1 MNHYIKQIVTT
12 TIILLFAQ
20 AIIGQITFL
29 KQPYDYGLISSNNQY
44 VDIPIKNTSDKKVFI
59 FRADVD
65 AKKFQ
70 VHYSSK
76 TILPDS
82 TIYIRVM
89 YQPTKKGSF
98 SEKIPI
104 HFSCYN
110 EPKSIK
116 ITGFVEEVKSS
127 RIACP
132 SFSQESINNDIA
144 FQFKVKV
151 IDQETKEP
159 IDKATVLMIKNGL
172 VAQNLE
178 TKRNGIASKK
188 VDLGFYYFVT
198 SKDGYITEE
207 FPKYIN
213 KKDDFLVIKLR
224 RDPTL
229 KEETPK
235 ETEEE
240 EIAVVETED
249 TTLDET
255 EEQEEVILVLDNSE
269 EIEQEEVKT
278 EEEIPIEIPHIPTV
292 EKYPEFPLSQYK
304 PNNIVFL
311 IDVSASM
318 KYTGKLD
325 LLKASMIEMTQLL
338 RDVDNITIV
347 TYASS
352 TIVAMETT
360 SANNKDSIIST
371 IEGLKAGGM
380 TAGGK
385 GLKMAYSKVC
395 QSFIAHGNNEIIMA
409 TDGDFNSGKE
419 NVYKLAKKYNAKGVK
434 ISVIGIKNRKHN
446 EENMKKLSTNGG
458 GNYMKID
465 TFEDA
470 KKRLI
475 EEVKS
480 SSKL

>member
-1 MNHYIKQIVTT
+1 MRNYIIHIFTVTISILIVQTLT
-12 TIILLFAQ
+12 
-20 AIIGQITFL
+20 GQIEFL
-29 KQPYDYGLISSNNQY
+29 KQPYDYGVISSNNQY

-76 TILPDS
+76 TIFPDS
-82 TIYIRVM
+82 TVYVRVM

-132 SFSQESINNDIA
+132 SFSQESVDNAIA

-159 IDKATVLMIKNGL
+159 IDKAKVLMIKNGL
-172 VAQNLE
+172 VAQNLQ
-178 TKRNGIASKK
+178 TKRNGMATQK

-198 SKDGYITEE
+198 NKEGYLTEE

-213 KKDDFLVIKLR
+213 RKSDYMVIELR
-224 RDPTL
+224 KNPNIEKIEDKTTTEITP
-229 KEETPK
+229 EEQQ
-235 ETEEE
+235 EEE
-240 EIAVVETED
+240 NTTE
-249 TTLDET
+249 
-255 EEQEEVILVLDNSE
+255 EEVILNLE
-269 EIEQEEVKT
+269 EDTIKEVVAKIPK
-278 EEEIPIEIPHIPTV
+278 EEIPKTPYI
-292 EKYPEFPLSQYK
+292 EKYPEFPLAKYK

-325 LLKASMIEMTQLL
+325 LLKASMIEMTKLL

-352 TIVAMETT
+352 TQVAMKTT

-371 IEGLKAGGM
+371 IENLQAGGM

-385 GLKMAYSKVC
+385 GLKMAYSELC

-419 NVYKLAKKYNAKGVK
+419 NVYKLAKKYNAKGAK

-446 EENMKKLSTNGG
+446 EENMKKLSLSGG

-470 KKRLI
+470 KKGLV
-475 EEVKS
+475 EEVKMN
-480 SSKL
+480 SKL